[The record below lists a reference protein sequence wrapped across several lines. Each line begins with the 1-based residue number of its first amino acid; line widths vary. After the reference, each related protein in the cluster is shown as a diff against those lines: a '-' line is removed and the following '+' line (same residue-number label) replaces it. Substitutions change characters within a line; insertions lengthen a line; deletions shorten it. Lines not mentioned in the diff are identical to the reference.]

1 MYISKV
7 LFPLNGCSCNLDQ
20 SKTAPA
26 LETESHKIDDD
37 ITKSTNLP
45 STPNEAP
52 QIPNLSRNTLTKC
65 HTNSN
70 TISTT
75 RNTNF

>member
-52 QIPNLSRNTLTKC
+52 QIP
-65 HTNSN
+65 
-70 TISTT
+70 I
-75 RNTNF
+75 

>member
-1 MYISKV
+1 MVSIKVQSNFIEIILWHRSSPVNLMYISKV

-45 STPNEAP
+45 NEAP
-52 QIPNLSRNTLTKC
+52 QIP
-65 HTNSN
+65 
-70 TISTT
+70 I
-75 RNTNF
+75 